1 MYDAIQLYLEELE
14 NLKKGNLLSVRQ
26 PPLQPPPIYK
36 DIRTINSAQ
45 SKPKIT
51 TIKPTFSINKSAG
64 PITSIVVANDDD
76 VDDDDYNDDDFN
88 GKNNIS
94 SKFPPSNMPKTP
106 YFSALIGSCTSSD
119 PSYNR
124 KGELVHLSL
133 ERSAA
138 PKPKIICHTLN
149 AAYSQTLRETISAIT
164 YSKRMKSF
172 FTVDYGA
179 NLSIYNM
186 HKRRQSSISSPII
199 GERLNTVGYWE
210 NSQHSLIGWGGT
222 GGNLYLT
229 MIEDTNDQTEH
240 LTEAIPLGDP
250 ANHSSLRWP
259 LRRRRRRRPL
269 DKIEFHPVD
278 PLALCMC
285 TSFSND
291 DDDFR
296 GGVGGSNSKSRVLSI
311 DLKEM
316 KRQTVHRSQ
325 HPLTAM
331 NLDGCRQGRSL
342 LLLGVQ
348 DTLQQQAAA
357 AADAIEI
364 HDYRLRERIAS
375 IQVPQRDIDILLWSP
390 SGNLIAS
397 SETSDNSVFVHD
409 FRFLG
414 YNGGS
419 SGAVGGYRSR
429 PLLEIEG
436 DPAAKVDS
444 MMGLAWSTR
453 SSSTTNNNT
462 VGEILLSGGYT
473 GRIRRDNLSTS
484 TSTTEQELEVGEHIN
499 CITETENML
508 WAGCDSGCVV
518 GFATNHKEIGALEI
532 EDVY

>member
-1 MYDAIQLYLEELE
+1 MYAAIQLYLEELE
-14 NLKKGNLLSVRQ
+14 NFKKDTPSPKRQ
-26 PPLQPPPIYK
+26 PPLQPPSIHK
-36 DIRTINSAQ
+36 DIRTVNATQ
-45 SKPKIT
+45 RKPEIT
-51 TIKPTFSINKSAG
+51 TTKPTLSINKSAG
-64 PITSIVVANDDD
+64 PITSIVVAS
-76 VDDDDYNDDDFN
+76 DDDDDDDDNFTDD
-88 GKNNIS
+88 NNIS
-94 SKFPPSNMPKTP
+94 SKSSPPEAP

-149 AAYSQTLRETISAIT
+149 ATYSQTLRETISDIT
-164 YSKRMKSF
+164 YSKRMKTF
-172 FTVDYGA
+172 LTVDYGA

-186 HKRRQSSISSPII
+186 GQRRQSSISSPII
-199 GERLNTVGYWE
+199 GERLNTVGVWE
-210 NSQHSLIGWGGT
+210 NSQHSLIAWGGT

-229 MIEDTNDQTEH
+229 MIEDTKDQTEH

-250 ANHSSLRWP
+250 VNHSSL
-259 LRRRRRRRPL
+259 RRRRRPL

-285 TSFSND
+285 TSFD
-291 DDDFR
+291 DDD
-296 GGVGGSNSKSRVLSI
+296 GCGGSNSKSRVLST

-316 KRQTVHRSQ
+316 KRRTVYRSR

-348 DTLQQQAAA
+348 DPLQQE
-357 AADAIEI
+357 AIEI
-364 HDYRLRERIAS
+364 HDYRLREKIAS
-375 IQVPQRDIDILLWSP
+375 ISLPQRDIDSLLWSP

-409 FRFLG
+409 FRFIG
-414 YNGGS
+414 YNGGYN
-419 SGAVGGYRSR
+419 GGGGSR
-429 PLLEIEG
+429 PLLEIKG
-436 DPAAKVDS
+436 DPTAKVDS

-453 SSSTTNNNT
+453 TNNNSRLNDG
-462 VGEILLSGGYT
+462 VGETLLSGGYT
-473 GRIRRDNLSTS
+473 GYIRRDNLSTS
-484 TSTTEQELEVGEHIN
+484 TTFKTSLLSSAPTEQLEVGEHIN

-518 GFATNHKEIGALEI
+518 GFATNDKEIGALEI